1 METESPF
8 KTGNNDFCVEVEDDE
23 SNLLNSNASK
33 VKDQNSRLLEVYKKT
48 QSNCKVIKSFFLY
61 IKLFLVQA
69 GANVLLDLRKQ
80 REQLNRAG
88 MALEDTDGDLAY
100 SNRVMNK
107 IFRR

>member
-48 QSNCKVIKSFFLY
+48 QSNCKDI
-61 IKLFLVQA
+61 
-69 GANVLLDLRKQ
+69 
-80 REQLNRAG
+80 
-88 MALEDTDGDLAY
+88 
-100 SNRVMNK
+100 
-107 IFRR
+107 